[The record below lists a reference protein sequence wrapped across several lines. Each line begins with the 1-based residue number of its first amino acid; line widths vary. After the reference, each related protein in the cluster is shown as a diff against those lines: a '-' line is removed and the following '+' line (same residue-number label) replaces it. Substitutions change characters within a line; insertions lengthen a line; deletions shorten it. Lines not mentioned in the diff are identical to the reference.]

1 LKCRPISAALRAPH
15 LAEQDVRQPAVPMI
29 GRCQVALTNQ
39 VIELIQRHSR
49 STAIMDS
56 EAIHR
61 PWRNARF
68 ETITGRLFTVLP
80 DSDMMAFIDQ
90 RAARK

>member
-1 LKCRPISAALRAPH
+1 
-15 LAEQDVRQPAVPMI
+15 MI

-68 ETITGRLFTVLP
+68 ETITGR
-80 DSDMMAFIDQ
+80 
-90 RAARK
+90 